1 MSRNV
6 EVTSGNTGYLQS
18 ISIGPHQFQADEPFE
33 VGGRDSGPNPYELIL
48 AALSSCTSMTIRMY
62 ADRKRWP
69 LEIVRVRLKHG
80 KVHAEDCIGCETKA
94 GLVDRIEREIF
105 LVGKLTDEQRQRFL
119 EIANKCPVHRTLTS
133 EIRIETYLDPTGLP
147 ANAPQ

>member
-6 EVTSGNTGYLQS
+6 EVTSGNIGYLQN
-18 ISIGPHQFQADEPFE
+18 ISIGPHQLQADEPFE
-33 VGGRDSGPNPYELIL
+33 EGGRDSGPNPYELLL
-48 AALSSCTSMTIRMY
+48 AALGSCTSTTIRMY

-80 KVHAEDCIGCETKA
+80 RVHAEDCIGCETKA
-94 GLVDRIEREIF
+94 GFVDRIEREIF
-105 LVGKLTDEQRQRFL
+105 LVGKLTDEQRRRLL

-133 EIRIETYLDPTGLP
+133 EIRIETYLDPIALP
-147 ANAPQ
+147 PNAPQ

>member
-48 AALSSCTSMTIRMY
+48 AALGSCTSMTIRMY